1 MATAQATPPTP
12 ALQSFKVAQKRFV
25 VPKVVRQLLTNPL
38 SLTGIILVVGF
49 ALIAI
54 FAPVIAPPQNRDPF
68 QIPRAGFSAE
78 PQPPSPEHPFGTM
91 EGQYDIFYG
100 VIWGTRTAFFVGIV
114 IVGITVAIGLTVGS
128 IAAYYGGRLD
138 EIIMRIVEIFQAF
151 PFLLAA
157 LTMAAVL
164 QPKLGRGLLTGM
176 VALVMFGWMGY
187 ARLIRGDILSVRER
201 DYVMAARAAGVDD
214 RRILIRHILPN
225 AIFPLMV
232 VGSMDIGSYV
242 ISFAA
247 LSFLGLGAELGY
259 ADWGQMLSLARNW
272 IPSLGQYY
280 YIILYPGI
288 ALLLFTLGWNLIGDA
303 FRDIVDPRLRGSSK

>member
-1 MATAQATPPTP
+1 MATAQAATPMS
-12 ALQSFKVAQKRFV
+12 ALQPFEAAQKRFV
-25 VPKVVRQLLTNPL
+25 VPKVVKQLLTNPL
-38 SLTGIILVVGF
+38 SLAGILLVAGF
-49 ALIAI
+49 VLVAI
-54 FAPVIAPPQNRDPF
+54 FAPVLAPPQNRDPF
-68 QIPRAGFSAE
+68 QIPRSSFLAE

-100 VIWGTRTAFFVGIV
+100 VIWGTRTAFLVGIV
-114 IVGITVAIGLTVGS
+114 ITGITVLIGLTVGS

-138 EIIMRIVEIFQAF
+138 EIIMRTVEIFQAF

-176 VALVMFGWMGY
+176 VALVVFGWMGY

-201 DYVMAARAAGVDD
+201 DYVMAARAAGVED

-272 IPSLGQYY
+272 IPSLATYY
-280 YIILYPGI
+280 YILLYPGI
-288 ALLLFTLGWNLIGDA
+288 ALLLFSLAWNLIGDA

>member
-1 MATAQATPPTP
+1 MATAQATTPTP

>member
-1 MATAQATPPTP
+1 MATAQAATSMP
-12 ALQSFKVAQKRFV
+12 ALQPFEAAQKRFA
-25 VPKVVRQLLTNPL
+25 VPKVVKQLLTNPL
-38 SLTGIILVVGF
+38 SLAGIILVAGF

-54 FAPVIAPPQNRDPF
+54 FAPVLAPPQNRDPF
-68 QIPRAGFSAE
+68 QIPRASFLAE

-100 VIWGTRTAFFVGIV
+100 VIWGTRTAFLVGIV
-114 IVGITVAIGLTVGS
+114 ITGITVLIGLTVGS

-138 EIIMRIVEIFQAF
+138 EIIMRTVEIFQAF

-176 VALVMFGWMGY
+176 VALVVFGWMGY

-201 DYVMAARAAGVDD
+201 DYVMAARAAGVED

-272 IPSLGQYY
+272 IPSLATYY
-280 YIILYPGI
+280 YILLYPGI
-288 ALLLFTLGWNLIGDA
+288 ALLLFSLAWNLIGDA

>member
-1 MATAQATPPTP
+1 MIT
-12 ALQSFKVAQKRFV
+12 
-25 VPKVVRQLLTNPL
+25 PL
-38 SLTGIILVVGF
+38 SLTGIILVAGF

-54 FAPVIAPPQNRDPF
+54 FAPVLAPPQNRDPF
-68 QIPRAGFSAE
+68 QIPRAGFLAE
-78 PQPPSPEHPFGTM
+78 PQPPSPGHPFGTM

-100 VIWGTRTAFFVGIV
+100 VIWGTRTAFLVGIV
-114 IVGITVAIGLTVGS
+114 ITGITVLIGLTVGS
-128 IAAYYGGRLD
+128 IAAYYDGRLD

-201 DYVMAARAAGVDD
+201 DYVMAARAAGVED

-272 IPSLGQYY
+272 IPSLA
-280 YIILYPGI
+280 ILHPFDLSRNFVQRRACAVPSFI
-288 ALLLFTLGWNLIGDA
+288 CCWFSFQRRVSTCN
-303 FRDIVDPRLRGSSK
+303 